1 MSNMR
6 SNEDRR
12 KTERRVEQKPKDE
25 PICVERR
32 VGEQRSGED
41 RRS

>member
-1 MSNMR
+1 MNDMR

-12 KTERRVEQKPKDE
+12 KTERRVEQKPDKE
-25 PICVERR
+25 PIAVERR